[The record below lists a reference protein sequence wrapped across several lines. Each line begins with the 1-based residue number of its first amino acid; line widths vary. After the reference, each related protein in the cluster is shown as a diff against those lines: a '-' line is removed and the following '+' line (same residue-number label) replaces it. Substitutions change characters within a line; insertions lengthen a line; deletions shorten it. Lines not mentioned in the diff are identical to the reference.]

1 MYFCS
6 AARNSPAC
14 KGKSLQCLRKCR
26 FSYIDTSPA
35 LSARRHLTAAL
46 RPSCLHLA
54 RQTHQTWCAPG
65 HLGAA
70 PCSAHPIQNFLPGT
84 TVAIVGA
91 WHAPGRRLE
100 PHARLC
106 VAVAQVVKMKAG
118 CVAHRSEETEVTSSV
133 SVRVRKE
140 FTADGKHGS
149 RRMIRLIAVAG
160 FLAFATSAQAMSPA
174 PIPQPDGMI
183 TQVRLGCGPFRTRVN
198 GVCVARTTIRQTR
211 RAVRRGYRRGEF

>member
-1 MYFCS
+1 MFAQMPLFVYRHFTGAVCTTSSDGRFASFLLASSPSNSSDMVRSRTSRS
-6 AARNSPAC
+6 AVA
-14 KGKSLQCLRKCR
+14 
-26 FSYIDTSPA
+26 
-35 LSARRHLTAAL
+35 
-46 RPSCLHLA
+46 
-54 RQTHQTWCAPG
+54 
-65 HLGAA
+65 
-70 PCSAHPIQNFLPGT
+70 CSAHPIQNFLPGT

-106 VAVAQVVKMKAG
+106 VAFAQVVKMKAG